1 MIKYGC
7 TVVGVDRCSADAFLR
22 GVVGSAAGTCPPP
35 MRHLG
40 SLPAASDTAYPQQK
54 LSSPATAA
62 PKQRRVALRH
72 QSHASPPQ
80 QQSLPG
86 PAAAP
91 VACCCPAASACRP
104 TTPTPPPRTRLP
116 PLERPDKQPQQQDTV
131 KKTVQT
137 VEVRSTAGQPDEV
150 GVLKPVR
157 VVHEIPA
164 KEAKENASV
173 KQD

>member
-1 MIKYGC
+1 MS
-7 TVVGVDRCSADAFLR
+7 TNNTNTASQDAAA
-22 GVVGSAAGTCPPP
+22 AAG
-35 MRHLG
+35 
-40 SLPAASDTAYPQQK
+40 A
-54 LSSPATAA
+54 
-62 PKQRRVALRH
+62 
-72 QSHASPPQ
+72 
-80 QQSLPG
+80 
-86 PAAAP
+86 
-91 VACCCPAASACRP
+91 
-104 TTPTPPPRTRLP
+104 
-116 PLERPDKQPQQQDTV
+116 DKQPQQQDTV